1 MFLGEIPVYFQS
13 PLHSHCCFKGSIQLS
28 SNPRQSHLFSHHSII
43 NRIGYKKL
51 LNILL
56 SQCLDGVFFVDSVE
70 VVDERLVFVN
80 QWVRVL
86 LSIHIKHVVF
96 ISEFFN
102 QSRLHK
108 RKYSIIT
115 CSRDGMSIVF
125 LQQVWTL
132 SQKDDGASRVVHR
145 LAVFDKV
152 LTVGLKKVLES
163 MFVD

>member
-1 MFLGEIPVYFQS
+1 MFLGEIPVYLQS
-13 PLHSHCCFKGSIQLS
+13 PLHSHCCLKDQFNSRVIHDKAIYSVIIQSLIE
-28 SNPRQSHLFSHHSII
+28 LVT
-43 NRIGYKKL
+43 KEL